1 MGARSFVVLA
11 EQMLACAVLIT
22 PLRIDQLDAPPP
34 TSALSSS
41 STTTSSIH
49 PSSKVILR

>member
-1 MGARSFVVLA
+1 
-11 EQMLACAVLIT
+11 MLACTVLVT
-22 PLRIDQLDAPPP
+22 PLHIDELDAPPP

-41 STTTSSIH
+41 STTMSSIH

>member
-1 MGARSFVVLA
+1 MGARGFVVLVK
-11 EQMLACAVLIT
+11 QMLSCAVLIT
-22 PLRIDQLDAPPP
+22 LLRIDQLDAPPP

-49 PSSKVILR
+49 PSSKAILR